1 VVLDQLGADPDR
13 RIAMRALYLA
23 HYGVDVKLF
32 IAFLIVL
39 GVAGFLAL
47 IWWALHKIG
56 IINFAPK
63 DDNENG

>member
-1 VVLDQLGADPDR
+1 
-13 RIAMRALYLA
+13 MRALYLA